1 MRVPLILQVESE
13 IRDRIVEDLKK
24 DTELWDAIKALMDRE
39 RGIEFNLS
47 PSGLAN
53 CQIIDREQW
62 KKLMAE
68 VL

>member
-1 MRVPLILQVESE
+1 MEVPVRLQVESE

-24 DTELWDAIKALMDRE
+24 DTALWLAIRDLMDRE
-39 RGIEFNLS
+39 RGIEFNIS

-62 KKLMAE
+62 KKLLME